1 MARNI
6 KDMIIGIDIGSGS
19 LRAIGAIRD
28 TNVRHPI
35 VLATYK
41 KAIDGIERGNIVN
54 DADVTRAIIEAVDSL
69 EEESGHDAIHTLIS
83 LGAIG
88 LSSSHVNG
96 KTQVSRGDASVTD
109 LDIEKAINDA
119 HKGVPDMRNK
129 SVVHTIPMKYRLDGN
144 EIHGNIIGVRGNKLE
159 VKTLFITYP
168 LQCMN
173 VLKKSLENAKI
184 RVTDIVAGPI
194 AESIPLLTKKQKV
207 AGVALVNIGAEVTSL
222 LVYENNIPLLVS
234 TLPVGGNDLTK
245 DIALGMKI
253 TLEDAEE
260 IKCGRSTLPH
270 SKRRLEEIVEARLE
284 DICLKITKELSRIQR
299 QELLPAGIVVCGS
312 SSLSPRLEYVFRS
325 ELKLPIKIAS
335 NELVKLTHDTLRDS
349 GWARCYGLTFLAPT
363 DTENDA
369 FRELLTSLFIR
380 VKKLITQFLP

>member
-1 MARNI
+1 VARNI
-6 KDMIIGIDIGSGS
+6 KDMTVGIDIGSGS
-19 LRAIGAIRD
+19 LRAVGVIRD
-28 TNVRHPI
+28 TDVRHP
-35 VLATYK
+35 VVVATYK
-41 KAIDGIERGNIVN
+41 KTIDGIERGNIVN
-54 DADVTRAIIEAVDSL
+54 TDEVTQEIIDAIEAL
-69 EEESGHDAIHTLIS
+69 ETESGHDTIHTLVS

-88 LSSSHVNG
+88 LSSHHVNG
-96 KTQVSRGDASVTD
+96 QAQVSRGDASVTD
-109 LDIEKAINDA
+109 LDIENAINDA
-119 HKGVPDMRNK
+119 HKSVPDIRNK
-129 SVVHTIPMKYRLDGN
+129 AVVHTIPMKYRLDG
-144 EIHGNIIGVRGNKLE
+144 HDVPGSIIGVRGNKLE

-173 VLKKSLENAKI
+173 VLKKSLESAKI

-194 AESIPLLTKKQKV
+194 AESIPLLTKKQKI
-207 AGVALVNIGAEVTSL
+207 AGVALINIGAEVTSI

-234 TLPVGGNDLTK
+234 TIAVGGNDVTK

-284 DICLKITKELSRIQR
+284 DMCLKITKEFARIGR

-312 SSLSPRLEYVFRS
+312 SALTPRLEYVFRS
-325 ELKLPIKIAS
+325 ELKLPIKIAT
-335 NELVKLTHDTLRDS
+335 NELTRLTHDTLRDS
-349 GWARCYGLTFLAPT
+349 GWARCYGLTFLAPN
-363 DTENDA
+363 DTEHDA

-380 VKKLITQFLP
+380 VKKFVVQFLP

>member
-1 MARNI
+1 VARNT
-6 KDMIIGIDIGSGS
+6 KDMIVGIDIGSGS

-28 TNVRHPI
+28 TEVRHP
-35 VLATYK
+35 VVVATYK

-54 DADVTRAIIEAVDSL
+54 EAEVTRAIMDAIDSL
-69 EEESGHDAIHTLIS
+69 EEESGHDTLHTLIS

-88 LSSSHVNG
+88 LSSNHVNG
-96 KTQVSRGDASVTD
+96 QAQVSRGDAAVSD
-109 LDIEKAINDA
+109 LDIEKAISDA
-119 HKGVPDMRNK
+119 HKGVPDIRNK
-129 SVVHTIPMKYRLDGN
+129 AVVHTIPMKHRVDGN

-184 RVTDIVAGPI
+184 RITDIVAGPI

-207 AGVALVNIGAEVTSL
+207 AGVALINIGAEVTSI

-234 TLPVGGNDLTK
+234 TIGVGGNDMTK

-270 SKRRLEEIVEARLE
+270 SKRRLDEILEARLE
-284 DICLKITKELSRIQR
+284 DMCVKITKELARISR

-312 SSLSPRLEYVFRS
+312 ASLVPRLEYVFRS
-325 ELKLPIKIAS
+325 ELKLPIKIAT
-335 NELVKLTHDTLRDS
+335 NEIAKLTQDTLRDS
-349 GWARCYGLTFLAPT
+349 GWARCYGLTFLAPN

-369 FRELLTSLFIR
+369 FKELLTSIITR
-380 VKKLITQFLP
+380 VKKVLTQFLP

>member
-1 MARNI
+1 
-6 KDMIIGIDIGSGS
+6 MIVGIDIGSGS
-19 LRAIGAIRD
+19 LRAIGAIREEGI
-28 TNVRHPI
+28 RHPTI
-35 VLATYK
+35 LATYK

-54 DADVTRAIIEAVDSL
+54 DEEVTRAIIDAVETL
-69 EEESGHDAIHTLIS
+69 EEQSGHDTLHTLIS

-88 LSSSHVNG
+88 LSSNHVSG
-96 KTQVSRGDASVTD
+96 QTQVSRGDSAVTD
-109 LDIEKAINDA
+109 LDIEKAIAEA
-119 HKGVPDMRNK
+119 HKTVPDIRNK
-129 SVVHTIPMKYRLDGN
+129 AVIHTIPMKYRLDGSD
-144 EIHGNIIGVRGNKLE
+144 IPGNILGVRGNKLE

-173 VLKKSLENAKI
+173 TLKKSLGNAKI
-184 RVTDIVAGPI
+184 RVTDIVAGPV

-207 AGVALVNIGAEVTSL
+207 AGVALVNIGAQVTSI

-234 TLPVGGNDLTK
+234 TIAVGGNDMTK

-253 TLEDAEE
+253 TLEEAEE

-270 SKRRLEEIVEARLE
+270 SKRRLEEILEARLE
-284 DICLKITKELSRIQR
+284 DMCTKITKELSRIQR

-312 SSLSPRLEYVFRS
+312 SSHVPRLEYVFRS

-335 NELVKLTHDTLRDS
+335 NELARLTQDTLRDS
-349 GWARCYGLTFLAPT
+349 GWARCYGLTFLAPN

-380 VKKLITQFLP
+380 VKKMIAQFLP

>member
-28 TNVRHPI
+28 THVRHPI

-41 KAIDGIERGNIVN
+41 KAIEGIERGNIVN

-173 VLKKSLENAKI
+173 ILKKSLENAKI

-194 AESIPLLTKKQKV
+194 AESIPLLTKKQKI

-270 SKRRLEEIVEARLE
+270 SKRRLEEIIEARLE

-325 ELKLPIKIAS
+325 ELKLPIKITS